1 MKKGLTRRMLA
12 FLLTLAMVLSLLP
25 MAVFADSRTNPGLYA
40 EPDAEHPFTDVP
52 EGKYYYDA
60 VYWAYNHDPRITTG
74 SSGTTFSPND
84 PCTREQVVTFLWR
97 ANGEPE
103 PTATESS
110 FTDVPEGKYYTKA
123 VLWAVEKEITAGAT
137 STTFNPKGACT
148 REQAVTFLWRAMGKP
163 TPAATTENPFTD
175 VEEGKY
181 YYEAVLW
188 AYENGIT
195 SGATSTTFNPKG
207 ACTRAQIVTFLFR
220 TFSLA
225 EDLSGKTIILHT
237 NDTHG
242 ALLGFAQ
249 VAQVRK
255 DFEAKGATVI
265 LVDAGDYSQGTPYVS
280 VGKGEAAITMMNA
293 AGYHLATLGNHE
305 FDFGYAQLMENLSKA
320 EFKPIVADV
329 LLKQTGKSI
338 LDGHTILDMNGVK
351 IGFFGMETP
360 ETFTKVNPSLIQ
372 ELTFPQGEE
381 LYACAQAEVD
391 ALKAEGAALVI
402 GLVHLGVDNESEP
415 NRSIDLYNHVTGI
428 DFLIDGHSHTVMTAG
443 PNGEPIQSTGT
454 KASDTALM
462 NVGMIQIDN
471 ATGKI
476 EKNKLIP
483 LGDNAPV
490 DPEVAAVAQAI
501 MDEIDAQYSVKFA
514 ESRVELN
521 GDKIPGNRNM
531 ETNLGDLITDSM
543 LWSVQKNG
551 SLEVPD
557 ENVIAITNGG
567 GIRAWIHRGDV
578 TMNDIQNVLPYSNSI
593 AVVYV
598 TGAELLEALEASTYC
613 TPGTIGGFPQVAGFK
628 YTINTAKAFD
638 QGDQYPDS
646 TYYAPA
652 SIRRVTINEINGQ
665 AFDPAATYAVV
676 TNNFCAGGG
685 DTYYRFKD
693 ASAQFDTSIQ
703 LDVALV
709 EYITDKL
716 GAVIDEPYAEPQGR
730 ITVIPAPSV
739 NGTFPSSSNDDIAKY
754 GNIYTDINGADLF
767 AAGFTWGDVVTVK
780 FLEQTIEMPI
790 VPTFSYVDQGTP
802 GVFVNKDGETGE
814 PTGRVFM
821 AINMGN
827 FAEFYGLA
835 TKTTNPDKSYYWTPM
850 EGVKFPVPVT
860 ITVADQGGYATEME
874 IRDIN
879 RTNNRDDYPGLTDEE
894 FANFRRITTTGMGD
908 HLYRGSSPINPEI
921 GRNTYADAAIENAGV
936 TVIMNLANSQAEA
949 EAYEG
954 FADTYYSKQ
963 NVIYLNLGVDF
974 AAEDFQAG
982 LANGL
987 RHFAQNEGV
996 YYVHCT
1002 EGKDRAGFVSAL
1014 LECLMGATYDEV
1026 VADYLKTYTNYYTV
1040 VDGVQQ
1046 PLSRETL
1053 DAIASSNIIKT
1064 LKTAFEVEDLT
1075 AADLAAEAEEYVK
1088 AIGLTDDEIA
1098 ALKTN
1103 LAGETQHR
1111 LQLVEDAGDMLKYGH
1126 LVIDVSTEDL
1136 LKEFAYGDIVTVTVE
1151 GYGAIDAPI
1160 CSNYDDVD
1168 TGAALIRAKSGK
1180 STVNLAINYGQIG
1193 VQLGII
1199 EKAPE
1204 GSSTTYQ
1211 VKEGVTFPIYVT
1223 IEMKEAGGY
1232 ADELA
1237 VRAMNRDDDHANR
1250 ATAYPGLTDAEYA
1263 NFRVVGTTGMGE
1275 NTLYR
1280 SSSPINP
1287 EIGRN
1292 AEADAAAQAAGIK
1305 TFMNMADS
1313 QAEAEA
1319 YAGYAETYYASQ
1331 NKIFLGMPVAFT
1343 TDEFKAGL
1351 AEGYR
1356 FIASNDGPYL
1366 IHCTE
1371 GKDRTGLGVAVLES
1385 LMGATLEE
1393 VQADYLQT
1401 YINYYNVVDGVQQAL
1416 TDEQKEAV
1424 KHIITNNLGIV
1435 FDADLTTADLAAE
1448 AEAYLTEI
1456 GMTDDEIAALKTNLA
1471 GETPQPTAPYEVAE
1485 SVEAGDRIIMVYTV
1499 GDKYY
1504 AMSSDVSENGVMTP
1518 VEVTVTDGV
1527 LTAADSSTVFTLA
1540 AGSAEGSYQIKT
1552 AEGKALNY
1560 SGSGTGIYLQDA
1572 GSDWTLTPGAG
1583 TSRIKAANS
1592 TNRYL
1597 YVQSYQNALRIKCYT
1612 EGNMTASGYYSTATI
1627 YKVVT
1632 NG

>member
-60 VYWAYNHDPRITTG
+60 VYWAYNHDPRITAG

-84 PCTREQVVTFLWR
+84 PCTREQIVTFLWR

-103 PTATESS
+103 PTATENPFS
-110 FTDVPEGKYYTKA
+110 DVPEGKYYTKA

-137 STTFNPKGACT
+137 PTTFNPSGGCT

-163 TPAATTENPFTD
+163 TPATTENPFTD

-249 VAQVRK
+249 VAQLRK
-255 DFEAKGATVI
+255 DFEAQGATVI

-501 MDEIDAQYSVKFA
+501 MDEIDAQYGAKFA

-578 TMNDIQNVLPYSNSI
+578 TMNDIHTVLPFGNTI

-693 ASAQFDTSIQ
+693 ASAQFDTSIP
-703 LDVALV
+703 LDEALI

-767 AAGFTWGDVVTVK
+767 AAGFTWGDMVTVK

-802 GVFVNKDGETGE
+802 GVFVNKDSKTGE

-850 EGVKFPVPVT
+850 EGVEFPVPVT

-963 NVIYLNLGVDF
+963 NVVYLNLGVDF

-1111 LQLVEDAGDMLKYGH
+1111 LQLVENAGDMLKYGH
-1126 LVIDVSTEDL
+1126 LVINVSTEDL

-1151 GYGAIDAPI
+1151 GYGAVDAPI

-1180 STVNLAINYGQIG
+1180 TNVNLAINYGQIG

-1319 YAGYAETYYASQ
+1319 YEGYAETYYASQ

-1435 FDADLTTADLAAE
+1435 FDADLTTADLADE

-1485 SVEAGDRIIMVYTV
+1485 SVEAGDQIIMVYTV

>member
-60 VYWAYNHDPRITTG
+60 VYWAYNHDPRITAG

-137 STTFNPKGACT
+137 PTTFNPKGACT

-175 VEEGKY
+175 VKEGKY

-255 DFEAKGATVI
+255 DFEAQGATVI

-454 KASDTALM
+454 KASKTALK

-501 MDEIDAQYSVKFA
+501 MDEIDAQYGAKFA

-543 LWSVQKNG
+543 LWSVQKNF

-578 TMNDIQNVLPYSNSI
+578 TMKGIHSVLPYSNSI

-638 QGDQYPDS
+638 QGEQYPNS
-646 TYYAPA
+646 TFYAPA

-665 AFDPAATYAVV
+665 VFDPAATYAVV
-676 TNNFCAGGG
+676 TNNFCAAGG

-693 ASAQFDTSIQ
+693 ASAQFDTSIP
-703 LDVALV
+703 LDEALI

-850 EGVKFPVPVT
+850 EGVEFPVPVT

-954 FADTYYSKQ
+954 FADTYYSGQ

-1103 LAGETQHR
+1103 LAGDTQHR

-1126 LVIDVSTEDL
+1126 LVINVSTEDL

-1319 YAGYAETYYASQ
+1319 YEGYAETYYASQ

-1448 AEAYLTEI
+1448 AEDYLTEI

-1485 SVEAGDRIIMVYTV
+1485 SVEAGDQIIMVYTV

-1504 AMSSDVSENGVMTP
+1504 AMTNDNSTADMLAV
-1518 VEVTVTDGV
+1518 VEVTFTDGV
-1527 LTAADSSTVFTLA
+1527 LDTVDDSAIFNLETGTA
-1540 AGSAEGSYQIKT
+1540 AGSFLLRDSGGKYVYRASKT
-1552 AEGKALNY
+1552 AVNMK
-1560 SGSGTGIYLQDA
+1560 DA
-1572 GSDWTLTPGAG
+1572 GNDWTLTLGEGASKITYTG
-1583 TSRIKAANS
+1583 DATRALFIRDNNPLQIRCYS
-1592 TNRYL
+1592 T
-1597 YVQSYQNALRIKCYT
+1597 QNWS
-1612 EGNMTASGYYSTATI
+1612 ASGYYSTATI

>member
-97 ANGEPE
+97 ANDEPE
-103 PTATESS
+103 PTATENPFS
-110 FTDVPEGKYYTKA
+110 DVPEGKYYTKA

-137 STTFNPKGACT
+137 PTTFNPSGGCT

-175 VEEGKY
+175 VKEGKY

-255 DFEAKGATVI
+255 DFEAQGATVI

-280 VGKGEAAITMMNA
+280 VGKGEAAITVMNA

-320 EFKPIVADV
+320 EFKPIAADV

-360 ETFTKVNPSLIQ
+360 ETLTKVNPSLIQ

-501 MDEIDAQYSVKFA
+501 MDEIDAQYSVKIA

-543 LWSVQKNG
+543 LWSVQKNF

-578 TMNDIQNVLPYSNSI
+578 TMNDIHKVLPFGNTI

-676 TNNFCAGGG
+676 TNNFCAAGG

-693 ASAQFDTSIQ
+693 ASAQFDTSIL
-703 LDVALV
+703 LDEALM

-802 GVFVNKDGETGE
+802 GVFVNKNGETGE

-850 EGVKFPVPVT
+850 EGVEFPVPVT

-954 FADTYYSKQ
+954 FADTYYSGQ

-1103 LAGETQHR
+1103 LAGDTQHR

-1136 LKEFAYGDIVTVTVE
+1136 LGQFAYGDIVTVTVE

-1180 STVNLAINYGQIG
+1180 TNVNLAINYGQIG

-1319 YAGYAETYYASQ
+1319 YEGYAETYYASQ

-1448 AEAYLTEI
+1448 AEDYLTEI

-1485 SVEAGDRIIMVYTV
+1485 SVEAGDQIIMVYTV

-1504 AMSSDVSENGVMTP
+1504 AMTNDNSTADMLAV
-1518 VEVTVTDGV
+1518 VEVTFTDGV
-1527 LTAADSSTVFTLA
+1527 LDTVDDSAIFNLETGTA
-1540 AGSAEGSYQIKT
+1540 AGSFLLRDGGGKYVCRGSKT
-1552 AEGKALNY
+1552 AVNMK
-1560 SGSGTGIYLQDA
+1560 DA
-1572 GSDWTLTPGAG
+1572 GNDWTLTLGEGASKITYTG
-1583 TSRIKAANS
+1583 DATRALFIRDNNPLQIRCYS
-1592 TNRYL
+1592 T
-1597 YVQSYQNALRIKCYT
+1597 QNWS
-1612 EGNMTASGYYSTATI
+1612 ASDYYSTATI

>member
-60 VYWAYNHDPRITTG
+60 VYWAYNHDPRITAG

-148 REQAVTFLWRAMGKP
+148 REQVVTFLWRAMGKP
-163 TPAATTENPFTD
+163 TPATTENPFTD
-175 VEEGKY
+175 VPEGKY

-249 VAQVRK
+249 VAQLRK
-255 DFEAKGATVI
+255 DFEAQGATVI

-280 VGKGEAAITMMNA
+280 VGKGEAAITVMNA

-501 MDEIDAQYSVKFA
+501 MDEIDAQYGAKFA

-578 TMNDIQNVLPYSNSI
+578 TMNDIHSVLPFGNTI

-693 ASAQFDTSIQ
+693 ASAQFDTSIP
-703 LDVALV
+703 LDEALI

-802 GVFVNKDGETGE
+802 GVFVNKDSETGE

-850 EGVKFPVPVT
+850 EGVEFPVPVT

-954 FADTYYSKQ
+954 FADTYYSGQ

-1075 AADLAAEAEEYVK
+1075 VADLAAEAEEYIK

-1103 LAGETQHR
+1103 LAGDTQHR

-1180 STVNLAINYGQIG
+1180 DTVNLAINYGQIG

-1435 FDADLTTADLAAE
+1435 FDADLTTADLADE
-1448 AEAYLTEI
+1448 AEDYLTEI

-1485 SVEAGDRIIMVYTV
+1485 SVEAGDQIIMVYTV

>member
-137 STTFNPKGACT
+137 PTTFNPKGACT

-175 VEEGKY
+175 VKEGKY

-255 DFEAKGATVI
+255 DFEAQGATVI

-501 MDEIDAQYSVKFA
+501 MDEIDAQYGAKFA

-543 LWSVQKNG
+543 LWSVQKNF

-578 TMNDIQNVLPYSNSI
+578 TMNDIHTVLPFGNTI

-693 ASAQFDTSIQ
+693 ASAQFDTSIL
-703 LDVALV
+703 LDEALM

-802 GVFVNKDGETGE
+802 GVFVNKNSETGE

-850 EGVKFPVPVT
+850 EGVEFPVPVT

-1126 LVIDVSTEDL
+1126 LVIDVSTADL
-1136 LKEFAYGDIVTVTVE
+1136 LGQFAYGDIVTVTVE

-1180 STVNLAINYGQIG
+1180 NTVNLAINYGQIG

-1319 YAGYAETYYASQ
+1319 YEGYAETYYASQ

-1435 FDADLTTADLAAE
+1435 FDADLTTADLADE
-1448 AEAYLTEI
+1448 AEDYLTEI

-1518 VEVTVTDGV
+1518 VEVTVTDGA

-1540 AGSAEGSYQIKT
+1540 AGSAEGSYQIQT
-1552 AEGKALNY
+1552 ADGKALNY
-1560 SGSGTGIYLQDA
+1560 SGSNAGIYLQDA

>member
-123 VLWAVEKEITAGAT
+123 VLWAVEKEITA
-137 STTFNPKGACT
+137 
-148 REQAVTFLWRAMGKP
+148 
-163 TPAATTENPFTD
+163 
-175 VEEGKY
+175 
-181 YYEAVLW
+181 
-188 AYENGIT
+188 
-195 SGATSTTFNPKG
+195 GATSTTFNPKG

-567 GIRAWIHRGDV
+567 GIRDWIHRGDV

-1075 AADLAAEAEEYVK
+1075 AADLAAEAEEYIK

-1111 LQLVEDAGDMLKYGH
+1111 LQLVENAGDMLKYGH

>member
-25 MAVFADSRTNPGLYA
+25 MAVFADSRTNPGLYT

-60 VYWAYNHDPRITTG
+60 VYWAYNHDPRITAG
-74 SSGTTFSPND
+74 SSDTTFSPND

-137 STTFNPKGACT
+137 PTTFNPKGACT

-175 VEEGKY
+175 VKEGKY

-195 SGATSTTFNPKG
+195 SGATTTTFNPKG
-207 ACTRAQIVTFLFR
+207 ACTRAEIVTFLFR

-249 VAQVRK
+249 VAQLRK
-255 DFEAKGATVI
+255 DFEAQGATVI

-280 VGKGEAAITMMNA
+280 VGKGEAAITVMNA

-501 MDEIDAQYSVKFA
+501 MDEIDAQYGAKFA

-578 TMNDIQNVLPYSNSI
+578 TMNDIHSVLPFGNTI

-613 TPGTIGGFPQVAGFK
+613 TPGTVGGFPQVAGFK

-693 ASAQFDTSIQ
+693 ASAQFDTSIP
-703 LDVALV
+703 LDEALI

-954 FADTYYSKQ
+954 FADTYYSGQ

-1103 LAGETQHR
+1103 LAGDTQHR

-1126 LVIDVSTEDL
+1126 LVIDVSTADL
-1136 LKEFAYGDIVTVTVE
+1136 LGQFAYGDIVTVTVE

-1180 STVNLAINYGQIG
+1180 DTVNLAINYGQIG

-1319 YAGYAETYYASQ
+1319 YEGYAETYYASQ

-1435 FDADLTTADLAAE
+1435 FDADLTTADLADE
-1448 AEAYLTEI
+1448 AEDYLTEI

-1485 SVEAGDRIIMVYTV
+1485 SVEAGDQIIMVYTV

>member
-60 VYWAYNHDPRITTG
+60 VYWAYNHDPRITAG

-84 PCTREQVVTFLWR
+84 PCTREQIVTFLWR

-103 PTATESS
+103 PTATENPFS
-110 FTDVPEGKYYTKA
+110 DVPEGKYYTKA

-137 STTFNPKGACT
+137 PTTFNPNGGCT
-148 REQAVTFLWRAMGKP
+148 REQAVTFLWRAMGEP
-163 TPAATTENPFTD
+163 TPATTENPFTD

-188 AYENGIT
+188 AYENRIT

-249 VAQVRK
+249 VAQLRK
-255 DFEAKGATVI
+255 DFEAQGATVI

-501 MDEIDAQYSVKFA
+501 MDEIDAQYGAKFA

-578 TMNDIQNVLPYSNSI
+578 TMNDIHTVLPFGNTI

-693 ASAQFDTSIQ
+693 ASAQFDTSIP
-703 LDVALV
+703 LDEALI

-802 GVFVNKDGETGE
+802 GVFVNKDSETGE

-850 EGVKFPVPVT
+850 EGVEFPVPVT

-879 RTNNRDDYPGLTDEE
+879 RTNDRDDYPGLTDEE

-954 FADTYYSKQ
+954 FADTYYSGQ

-1111 LQLVEDAGDMLKYGH
+1111 LQLVENASDMLKYGH

-1180 STVNLAINYGQIG
+1180 TTVNLAINYGQIG

-1250 ATAYPGLTDAEYA
+1250 ATAYPDLTDAEYA
-1263 NFRVVGTTGMGE
+1263 NFRVVTTTGMGE

-1448 AEAYLTEI
+1448 AEEYLTEI

-1485 SVEAGDRIIMVYTV
+1485 SVEAGDQIIMVYTV

-1504 AMSSDVSENGVMTP
+1504 AMTNDNSTADMLAV
-1518 VEVTVTDGV
+1518 VEVTFTDGV
-1527 LTAADSSTVFTLA
+1527 LDTVDDSAIFNLETGTA
-1540 AGSAEGSYQIKT
+1540 AGSFLLRDGGGKYVCRGSKT
-1552 AEGKALNY
+1552 AVNMK
-1560 SGSGTGIYLQDA
+1560 DA
-1572 GSDWTLTPGAG
+1572 GNDWTLTLGEGASKITYTG
-1583 TSRIKAANS
+1583 DATRALFIRDNNPLQIRCYS
-1592 TNRYL
+1592 T
-1597 YVQSYQNALRIKCYT
+1597 QNWS
-1612 EGNMTASGYYSTATI
+1612 ASGYYSTATI

>member
-60 VYWAYNHDPRITTG
+60 VYWAYNHDPRITAG

-137 STTFNPKGACT
+137 PTTFNPKGGCT

-320 EFKPIVADV
+320 EFKPIAADV

-360 ETFTKVNPSLIQ
+360 ETLTKVNPSLIQ

-501 MDEIDAQYSVKFA
+501 MDEIDAQYGAKFA

-543 LWSVQKNG
+543 LWSVQKNF

-567 GIRAWIHRGDV
+567 GIRDWIHQGDV

-613 TPGTIGGFPQVAGFK
+613 TPGTVAGFPQVAGFK

-638 QGDQYPDS
+638 QGEQYPNS

-676 TNNFCAGGG
+676 TNNFCAAGG

-693 ASAQFDTSIQ
+693 ASAQFDTSIL
-703 LDVALV
+703 LDEALM

-767 AAGFTWGDVVTVK
+767 AAGFTWGDMVTVK

-802 GVFVNKDGETGE
+802 GVFVNKNGETGE

-850 EGVKFPVPVT
+850 EGVEFPVPVT

-954 FADTYYSKQ
+954 FADTYYSGQ

-1053 DAIASSNIIKT
+1053 DAIARSNIIKT

-1111 LQLVEDAGDMLKYGH
+1111 LQLVENAGDMLKYGH

-1180 STVNLAINYGQIG
+1180 NTVNLAINYGQIG

-1435 FDADLTTADLAAE
+1435 FDADLTTADLADE
-1448 AEAYLTEI
+1448 AEDYLTEI

-1485 SVEAGDRIIMVYTV
+1485 SVEAGDQIIMVYTV

-1504 AMSSDVSENGVMTP
+1504 AMTNDNSTADMLAV
-1518 VEVTVTDGV
+1518 VEVTFTDGV
-1527 LTAADSSTVFTLA
+1527 LDTVDDSAIFNLETGTA
-1540 AGSAEGSYQIKT
+1540 AGSFLLRDGGGKYVCRGSKT
-1552 AEGKALNY
+1552 AVNMK
-1560 SGSGTGIYLQDA
+1560 DA
-1572 GSDWTLTPGAG
+1572 GNDWTLTLGEGASKITYTG
-1583 TSRIKAANS
+1583 DDTRALFIRDNNPLQIRCYS
-1592 TNRYL
+1592 T
-1597 YVQSYQNALRIKCYT
+1597 QNWS
-1612 EGNMTASGYYSTATI
+1612 ASGYYSTATI

>member
-60 VYWAYNHDPRITTG
+60 VYWAYNHDPRITAG

-148 REQAVTFLWRAMGKP
+148 REQVVTFLWRAMGKP
-163 TPAATTENPFTD
+163 TPATTENPFTD
-175 VEEGKY
+175 VKEGKY

-207 ACTRAQIVTFLFR
+207 ACTRAEIVTFLFR

-255 DFEAKGATVI
+255 DFEAQGATVI

-501 MDEIDAQYSVKFA
+501 MDEIDAQYGAKFA

-578 TMNDIQNVLPYSNSI
+578 TMNDIHSVLPFGNTI

-693 ASAQFDTSIQ
+693 ASAQFDTSIP
-703 LDVALV
+703 LDEALI

-739 NGTFPSSSNDDIAKY
+739 NGTFPSYSNDDIAKY

-850 EGVKFPVPVT
+850 EGVEFPVPVT

-954 FADTYYSKQ
+954 FADTYYSGQ

-1075 AADLAAEAEEYVK
+1075 AADLAAEAEEYIK

-1126 LVIDVSTEDL
+1126 LVIDVSTADL
-1136 LKEFAYGDIVTVTVE
+1136 LGQFAYGDIVTVTVE

-1180 STVNLAINYGQIG
+1180 DTVNLAINYGQIG

-1435 FDADLTTADLAAE
+1435 FDADLTTADLADE
-1448 AEAYLTEI
+1448 AEDYLTEI

-1485 SVEAGDRIIMVYTV
+1485 SVEAGDQIIMVYTV

>member
-60 VYWAYNHDPRITTG
+60 VYWAYNHDPRITAG

-137 STTFNPKGACT
+137 PTTFNPNGGCT

-163 TPAATTENPFTD
+163 TPATTENPFTD

-255 DFEAKGATVI
+255 DFEAQGATVI

-454 KASDTALM
+454 KASKTALK

-501 MDEIDAQYSVKFA
+501 MDEIDAQYGAKFA

-543 LWSVQKNG
+543 LWSVQKNF

-578 TMNDIQNVLPYSNSI
+578 TMNDIHTVLPFGNTI

-693 ASAQFDTSIQ
+693 ASAQFDTSIP
-703 LDVALV
+703 LDEALI

-767 AAGFTWGDVVTVK
+767 AAGFTWGDMVTVK

-802 GVFVNKDGETGE
+802 GVFVNKNGETGE

-850 EGVKFPVPVT
+850 EGVEFPVPVT

-954 FADTYYSKQ
+954 FADTYYSGQ

-1111 LQLVEDAGDMLKYGH
+1111 LQLVENASDMLKYGH
-1126 LVIDVSTEDL
+1126 LVINVSTEDL

-1151 GYGAIDAPI
+1151 GYGAVDAPI

-1319 YAGYAETYYASQ
+1319 YEGYAETYYASQ

-1435 FDADLTTADLAAE
+1435 FDADLTTADLADE
-1448 AEAYLTEI
+1448 AEDYLTEI

-1485 SVEAGDRIIMVYTV
+1485 SVEAGDQIIMVYTV

-1504 AMSSDVSENGVMTP
+1504 AMTNDNSTADMLAV
-1518 VEVTVTDGV
+1518 VEVTFTDGV
-1527 LTAADSSTVFTLA
+1527 LDTVDDSAIFNLETGTA
-1540 AGSAEGSYQIKT
+1540 AGSFLLRDGGGKYVCRGSKT
-1552 AEGKALNY
+1552 AVNMK
-1560 SGSGTGIYLQDA
+1560 DA
-1572 GSDWTLTPGAG
+1572 GNDWTLTLGEGASKITYTG
-1583 TSRIKAANS
+1583 DDTRALFIRDNNPLQIRCYS
-1592 TNRYL
+1592 T
-1597 YVQSYQNALRIKCYT
+1597 QNW
-1612 EGNMTASGYYSTATI
+1612 TASDYYSTATI

>member
-60 VYWAYNHDPRITTG
+60 VYWAYNHDPRITAG

-84 PCTREQVVTFLWR
+84 PCTREQIVTFLWR

-103 PTATESS
+103 PTATENPFS
-110 FTDVPEGKYYTKA
+110 DVPEGKYYTKA

-137 STTFNPKGACT
+137 PTTFNPNGGCT

-163 TPAATTENPFTD
+163 TPATTENPFTD

-188 AYENGIT
+188 AYENRIT

-207 ACTRAQIVTFLFR
+207 ACTRAEIVTFLFR

-255 DFEAKGATVI
+255 DFEAQGATVI

-280 VGKGEAAITMMNA
+280 VGKGEAAITVMNA

-501 MDEIDAQYSVKFA
+501 MDEIDAQYGAKFA

-578 TMNDIQNVLPYSNSI
+578 TMNDIHTVLPFGNTI

-693 ASAQFDTSIQ
+693 ASAQFDTSIP
-703 LDVALV
+703 LDEALM

-739 NGTFPSSSNDDIAKY
+739 NGTFPSFSNDDIAKY

-802 GVFVNKDGETGE
+802 GVFVNKDGETGK

-850 EGVKFPVPVT
+850 EGVEFPVPVT

-954 FADTYYSKQ
+954 FADTYYSGQ

-1151 GYGAIDAPI
+1151 GYGAVDAPI

-1180 STVNLAINYGQIG
+1180 NTVNLAINYGQIG

-1435 FDADLTTADLAAE
+1435 FDADLTTADLADE
-1448 AEAYLTEI
+1448 AEDYLTEI

>member
-175 VEEGKY
+175 VKEGKY

-255 DFEAKGATVI
+255 DFEAQGATVI

-320 EFKPIVADV
+320 EFKPIAADV

-501 MDEIDAQYSVKFA
+501 MDEIDAQYGAKFA

-578 TMNDIQNVLPYSNSI
+578 TMKGIHSVLPYSNSI

-693 ASAQFDTSIQ
+693 ASAQFDTSIP
-703 LDVALV
+703 LDEALI

-802 GVFVNKDGETGE
+802 GVFVNKDSKTGE

-850 EGVKFPVPVT
+850 EGVEFPVPVT

-954 FADTYYSKQ
+954 FADTYYSGQ

-1103 LAGETQHR
+1103 LAGDTQHR
-1111 LQLVEDAGDMLKYGH
+1111 LQLVEDADDMLKYGH

-1136 LKEFAYGDIVTVTVE
+1136 LGQFAYGDIVTVTVE

-1180 STVNLAINYGQIG
+1180 TTVNLAINYGQIG

-1319 YAGYAETYYASQ
+1319 YEGYAETYYASQ

-1448 AEAYLTEI
+1448 AEEYLTEI

-1485 SVEAGDRIIMVYTV
+1485 SVEAGDQIIMVYTV

-1504 AMSSDVSENGVMTP
+1504 AMTNDNSTADMLAV
-1518 VEVTVTDGV
+1518 VEVTFTDGV
-1527 LTAADSSTVFTLA
+1527 LDTVDDSAIFNLETGTA
-1540 AGSAEGSYQIKT
+1540 AGSFLLRDGGGKYVCRGSKT
-1552 AEGKALNY
+1552 AVNMK
-1560 SGSGTGIYLQDA
+1560 DA
-1572 GSDWTLTPGAG
+1572 GNDWTLTLGEGASKITYTG
-1583 TSRIKAANS
+1583 DATRALFIRDNNPLQIRCYS
-1592 TNRYL
+1592 T
-1597 YVQSYQNALRIKCYT
+1597 QNWS
-1612 EGNMTASGYYSTATI
+1612 ASDYYSTATI

>member
-60 VYWAYNHDPRITTG
+60 VYWAYNHDPRITAG
-74 SSGTTFSPND
+74 SSDTTFSPND

-148 REQAVTFLWRAMGKP
+148 REQVVTFLWRAMGKP
-163 TPAATTENPFTD
+163 TPATTENPFTD
-175 VEEGKY
+175 VKEGKY

-195 SGATSTTFNPKG
+195 SGASSTTFNPKG
-207 ACTRAQIVTFLFR
+207 ACTRAEIVTFLFR

-255 DFEAKGATVI
+255 DFEAQGATVI

-501 MDEIDAQYSVKFA
+501 MDEIDAQYGAKFA

-578 TMNDIQNVLPYSNSI
+578 TMNDIHSVLPFGNTI

-693 ASAQFDTSIQ
+693 ASAQFDTSIP
-703 LDVALV
+703 LDEALI

-739 NGTFPSSSNDDIAKY
+739 NGTFPSYSNDDIAKY

-850 EGVKFPVPVT
+850 EGVEFPVPVT

-1075 AADLAAEAEEYVK
+1075 TADLAAEAEEYVK

-1151 GYGAIDAPI
+1151 GYGAVDAPI

-1180 STVNLAINYGQIG
+1180 NTVNLAINYGQIG
-1193 VQLGII
+1193 VKLGII

-1435 FDADLTTADLAAE
+1435 FDADLTTADLADE

-1485 SVEAGDRIIMVYTV
+1485 SVEAGDQIIMVYTV

-1504 AMSSDVSENGVMTP
+1504 AMTNDNSTADMLAV
-1518 VEVTVTDGV
+1518 VEVTFTDGV
-1527 LTAADSSTVFTLA
+1527 LDTVDDSAIFNLETGTA
-1540 AGSAEGSYQIKT
+1540 AGSFLLRDGGGKYVYRASKT
-1552 AEGKALNY
+1552 AVNMK
-1560 SGSGTGIYLQDA
+1560 DA
-1572 GSDWTLTPGAG
+1572 GNDWTLTLGEGASKITYTG
-1583 TSRIKAANS
+1583 DDTRALFIRDNNPLQIRCYS
-1592 TNRYL
+1592 T
-1597 YVQSYQNALRIKCYT
+1597 QNWS
-1612 EGNMTASGYYSTATI
+1612 ASNYYSTATI